1 MRHEELIL
9 AIMLAVIIVADFRYP
24 DYANKFIKG
33 PIGMVLVLAVVLYLF
48 TKSSI
53 LGILGLIAGFLM
65 VQRAGAFA
73 QKYSAYT
80 SRFNPPSNDPPM
92 ANSVTLEETMI
103 QSIISVNNS
112 PGSSTYSNSFSD
124 VQNAANAFS

>member
-1 MRHEELIL
+1 
-9 AIMLAVIIVADFRYP
+9 MLAVIIVADFRYP
-24 DYANKFIKG
+24 DYANQFIKG
-33 PIGMVLVLAVVLYLF
+33 PIGMVLVLAAVLYLF

-73 QKYSAYT
+73 PKYSAYT
-80 SRFNPPSNDPPM
+80 SRFNPPSNDPPPM

-103 QSIISVNNS
+103 QNIVTVNNS
-112 PGSSTYSNSFSD
+112 PGSASYSNSFSD
-124 VQNAANAFS
+124 VQNAANAVS

>member
-1 MRHEELIL
+1 MIKNPLGILVVL
-9 AIMLAVIIVADFRYP
+9 AI
-24 DYANKFIKG
+24 
-33 PIGMVLVLAVVLYLF
+33 VLYLF

-73 QKYSAYT
+73 PKYSAYNSNFT
-80 SRFNPPSNDPPM
+80 PPSNDPPM

-103 QSIISVNNS
+103 QNIIPVNNS
-112 PGSSTYSNSFSD
+112 PGSASYSNSFSD

>member
-1 MRHEELIL
+1 
-9 AIMLAVIIVADFRYP
+9 MLAVIIVADFRYP

-33 PIGMVLVLAVVLYLF
+33 PIGMVLVLAAILYLF

-65 VQRAGAFA
+65 VQRAGAFTP
-73 QKYSAYT
+73 KYSAYT
-80 SRFNPPSNDPPM
+80 SRFTQPPTDPPM
-92 ANSVTLEETMI
+92 ANAVTLEETMI
-103 QSIISVNNS
+103 QNIIPVNNS
-112 PGSSTYSNSFSD
+112 PGTSTYSNTFSD